1 MLIFTYIKICKF
13 FKFVNIISSCNT
25 ITKPER
31 FTYSRN
37 ENKEDFIMKTAVKIL
52 KIVGRTA
59 ASVIIWAA
67 GILER
72 RE

>member
-1 MLIFTYIKICKF
+1 
-13 FKFVNIISSCNT
+13 
-25 ITKPER
+25 
-31 FTYSRN
+31 
-37 ENKEDFIMKTAVKIL
+37 MKTAMKIL

-67 GILER
+67 AMLER

>member
-1 MLIFTYIKICKF
+1 MLLILF
-13 FKFVNIISSCNT
+13 
-25 ITKPER
+25 R
-31 FTYSRN
+31 
-37 ENKEDFIMKTAVKIL
+37 EDFIMKTAVKIL

>member
-1 MLIFTYIKICKF
+1 MPLNGAFRAAGMLLILF
-13 FKFVNIISSCNT
+13 
-25 ITKPER
+25 R
-31 FTYSRN
+31 
-37 ENKEDFIMKTAVKIL
+37 EDFIMKTAVKIL